1 MTILG
6 NVSYSL
12 DYIPIKGKNVKT
24 LFYLCVIST
33 LFAGCASSGT
43 TSKAGATPSDV
54 DFNSQAI
61 QTKRA
66 LEAQQEVLLNADT

>member
-1 MTILG
+1 LKTFIYLLIL
-6 NVSYSL
+6 SA
-12 DYIPIKGKNVKT
+12 
-24 LFYLCVIST
+24 LFT
-33 LFAGCASSGT
+33 GCASSGAAPKT
-43 TSKAGATPSDV
+43 GATPADV